1 MAYMGYDIS
10 RGLQKVLNK
19 NGLEA
24 HIEMDPDGRLYLAA
38 EGRYYQY
45 NRYEITEKQADILS
59 RWLDM
64 GTGSTNEKAYN
75 TVKAILKDADMP
87 QNLTMAQQ
95 AGGLVNM
102 GQYGQ
107 RMTPER
113 MGITPKQTFGGLYS
127 AREMGPRILGGR
139 RFGMWYPGNEPT
151 FPGER
156 LAPGTMRSFDYRS
169 GGRLLP
175 TTGVY
180 QKAPEAGRMLPE
192 NNDLLDDIRLNAE
205 VRKPVEAVYPKGQA
219 KPFSELIMAETDAYF
234 TVDKFRE
241 VMASHGIQIGEFNVD
256 GQMRKGVLISN
267 SASRVDKLF
276 YALTDAE
283 MAAMLNPSVNESAG
297 GVSVQQRLDILNGKE
312 GFQRDFSAPVTKEML
327 ESREIIHI
335 ELTEQGKAEIEKDF
349 LAYDEQQARQKMLAE
364 AKEQARSDYMA
375 EEGRI
380 RRDPNAISGRDIAA
394 VMGSCAWFNGTAHG
408 REVVVGEIRVDAP
421 KDSYF
426 ININTDKGLLSFNVD
441 KSVYDRFRNNQE
453 SRDEIV
459 RFLTEEYRQG
469 TDDIIIDGEKA
480 AVLKAEPIEVK
491 GKIHTMSAVINGE
504 TVTMDISQKD
514 YDKFLRY
521 DDRHRLELFDKLC
534 DKVRID
540 AVDPE
545 RYQGQ
550 GRPYDIFLTA
560 DGREIVTR
568 EQLEISRS
576 QSVDVDGGQL
586 KDLNY
591 KKGFYMEGRH
601 GREVN
606 VENIR
611 VEPDLQQEGKF
622 KMTAVIDGKAITHDI
637 TQKQYDRFL
646 ACDDYQR
653 LKLFSKVFN
662 EVDMK
667 IRPEHRP
674 RFDAMLMAGLVG
686 ITDLARTAIGMAHG
700 PGYGPHM
707 PPPGPM
713 LHPES
718 VHFAPAMA
726 PAVFEERIPGPAP
739 HHTRAADLA
748 SAAFESEAGQQ
759 QSQGQSAGQGRS
771 MG

>member
-1 MAYMGYDIS
+1 M
-10 RGLQKVLNK
+10 KK
-19 NGLEA
+19 C
-24 HIEMDPDGRLYLAA
+24 LAA
-38 EGRYYQY
+38 VLSLLLLLALLPA
-45 NRYEITEKQADILS
+45 QADTLNEEEFLLLGETGLTMWISPELKAMP
-59 RWLDM
+59 LDEETAEA
-64 GTGSTNEKAYN
+64 GYLGYFEDEKTGSSLDILLTANEEPL
-75 TVKAILKDADMP
+75 TVESYAAFLKEADIGAEEIKIETINGIPCVTWLFPDETIAI
-87 QNLTMAQQ
+87 
-95 AGGLVNM
+95 
-102 GQYGQ
+102 
-107 RMTPER
+107 
-113 MGITPKQTFGGLYS
+113 KQ
-127 AREMGPRILGGR
+127 
-139 RFGMWYPGNEPT
+139 
-151 FPGER
+151 
-156 LAPGTMRSFDYRS
+156 LAWVS
-169 GGRLLP
+169 
-175 TTGVY
+175 
-180 QKAPEAGRMLPE
+180 E

-205 VRKPVEAVYPKGQA
+205 VRKPVEAIYPKGQA
-219 KPFSELIMAETDAYF
+219 KPFSEQIMAETDAYF

-283 MAAMLNPSVNESAG
+283 MAAMLNPSVNMKAG
-297 GVSVQQRLDILNGKE
+297 GISVQQRLDIINGKA
-312 GFQRDFSAPVTKEML
+312 GIQKDFSAPITKEML

-394 VMGSCAWFNGTAHG
+394 VMGSYAWFNGTAHG

-421 KDSYF
+421 KDSHF

-469 TDDIIIDGEKA
+469 TDDILIDGEKA

-491 GKIHTMSAVINGE
+491 GKSHTMSAVINGE
-504 TVTMDISQKD
+504 TVTIDISQKD
-514 YDKFLRY
+514 YDRFLRY
-521 DDRHRLELFDKLC
+521 DDKHRLELFDKLC

-540 AVDPE
+540 AVSPD

-586 KDLNY
+586 KNLNY

>member
-1 MAYMGYDIS
+1 MAYIGYDIS
-10 RGLQKVLNK
+10 RGLQDVLRK

-24 HIEMDPDGRLYLAA
+24 HIEQDPDGKLYLAA
-38 EGRYYQY
+38 EGRHYRY
-45 NRYEITEKQADILS
+45 NRYEITPKQADILS

-75 TVKAILKDADMP
+75 TLKGILKDADMP

-102 GQYGQ
+102 GQWGQ

-113 MGITPKQTFGGLYS
+113 MGIAPRQRYGALYS
-127 AREMGPRILGGR
+127 YREMSPR
-139 RFGMWYPGNEPT
+139 PGIRYHGIEPT

-180 QKAPEAGRMLPE
+180 QKAPDAGRMLPE
-192 NNDLLDDIRLNAE
+192 NNDLLDDIKLNAE
-205 VRKPVEAVYPKGQA
+205 VRKPAEAVYPKGQA
-219 KPFSELIMAETDAYF
+219 KPFSKEILAETDAYF
-234 TVDKFRE
+234 TVGKFKE
-241 VMASHGIQIGEFNVD
+241 IMASHGIQIGEFEKD
-256 GQMRKGVLISN
+256 GQTHKGVLISN

-283 MAAMLNPSVNESAG
+283 MAKLLNPSVNIQTG
-297 GVSVQQRLDILNGKE
+297 GVSVQQRLDIINSKAAI
-312 GFQRDFSAPVTKEML
+312 QKDFSAPITKEML

-335 ELTEQGKAEIEKDF
+335 PLTEQGKAEIEKDF
-349 LAYDEQQARQKMLAE
+349 LAYDQQQARQKMLSE
-364 AKEQARSDYMA
+364 AREQARQDYMA

-394 VMGSCAWFNGTAHG
+394 VMGGYTWCNAAAHG
-408 REVVVGEIRVDAP
+408 REVVVGEIRVDPP
-421 KDSYF
+421 KDAYF
-426 ININTDKGLLSFNVD
+426 ININTNKGLLSFNVD
-441 KSVYDRFRNNQE
+441 KSVYERFKSNE
-453 SRDEIV
+453 DSRDEII
-459 RFLTEEYRQG
+459 RLLTDEYRQG
-469 TDDIIIDGEKA
+469 KDDIIIDGEKA
-480 AVLKAEPIEVK
+480 TVLKAEPIEVK
-491 GKIHTMSAVINGE
+491 GKDHILSAVINGE
-504 TVTMDISQKD
+504 TVNINISQKD
-514 YDKFLRY
+514 YEKFLRY

-534 DKVRID
+534 DKVSMEPAARGRQT
-540 AVDPE
+540 A
-545 RYQGQ
+545 Q

-576 QSVDVDGGQL
+576 QSIDVDGGKL

-591 KKGFYMEGRH
+591 KRGFYMEGRH

-606 VENIR
+606 VESVS
-611 VEPDLQQEGKF
+611 VEPDRQQEGKYR
-622 KMTAVIDGKAITHDI
+622 MTAVIDGRAITHDI
-637 TQKQYDRFL
+637 TQKQYDKFL
-646 ACDDYQR
+646 ACDDYHR
-653 LKLFSKVFN
+653 LKLFSKVFS

-667 IRPEHRP
+667 IRPEYRP

-686 ITDLARTAIGMAHG
+686 ITDAARMITGMTHG
-700 PGYGPHM
+700 PAIAPHL
-707 PPPGPM
+707 PPGPR

-718 VHFAPAMA
+718 VHFAPSMA
-726 PAVFEERIPGPAP
+726 PAVFEEKIAGPTP
-739 HHTRAADLA
+739 HQTRAADLTA
-748 SAAFESEAGQQ
+748 AAFEAEAGQQ
-759 QSQGQSAGQGRS
+759 QSQGQSVGQGRG